1 MINIQKIWLTDTAIW
16 IQTADGKTACERFAD
31 YAPLRDATADERA
44 DYSCSPYGIHWS
56 HLDEDLSYEG
66 FFAH

>member
-1 MINIQKIWLTDTAIW
+1 MMDIQKIWLTDSAIW
-16 IQTADGKTACERFAD
+16 IQTADGRKACERFED
-31 YAPLRDATADERA
+31 YTPLRNASASERS
-44 DYSCSPYGIHWS
+44 DYSCSPYGIHWE

>member
-1 MINIQKIWLTDTAIW
+1 MMDIQKIWLTDSAIW
-16 IQTADGKTACERFAD
+16 IQTVDGRSACERFAD
-31 YAPLRDATADERA
+31 YAPLRNASAAERA
-44 DYSCSPYGIHWS
+44 NYSCSPYGIHWS